1 MLTAADRVH
10 RLIRFALVGGANTA
24 AYFILANA
32 LVYLI
37 GVHRDLSAYL
47 AYALILPFSFVGHR
61 RFTFRSA
68 GNAVSEWFRFCIM
81 QGVCLS
87 IIAGVN
93 AASKHYPDSLSWVGF
108 AAISFL
114 IPVIN
119 FLMMQVWVFA
129 TRRKAN

>member
-1 MLTAADRVH
+1 MLTAANKVH
-10 RLIRFALVGGANTA
+10 RLIRFGLVGGANTV

-32 LVYLI
+32 LVYII
-37 GVHRDLSAYL
+37 GVQRELSAYF
-47 AYALILPFSFVGHR
+47 AYALILPFSFFGHR
-61 RFTFRSA
+61 RFTFRSR
-68 GNAVSEWFRFCIM
+68 GNAMSEWVRFCVM

-93 AASKHYPDSLSWVGF
+93 AFSKHYPASLSWVAF

-119 FLMMQVWVFA
+119 FLMMQAWVFA
-129 TRRKAN
+129 TRGKAS